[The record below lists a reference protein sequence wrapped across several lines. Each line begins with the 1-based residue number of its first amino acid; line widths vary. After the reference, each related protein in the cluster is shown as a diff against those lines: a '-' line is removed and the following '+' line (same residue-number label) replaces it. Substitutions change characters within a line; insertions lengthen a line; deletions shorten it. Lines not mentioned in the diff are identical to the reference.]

1 LLFPYN
7 SRPSFWTLM
16 GPAGVAHF
24 GAWPG
29 KNTFDDLN
37 AAFPSDGNYNLL
49 PGDPANAGTLTAYIQ
64 AGLGGS
70 VPRPEFTGNNL
81 RDLIYY
87 IRRTATAGAW
97 PVPVALGATNPDT
110 TAPVITITSV
120 VRLSSTSIRITW
132 NTDKPTIGV
141 ACGGSAAQQ
150 GFTYG
155 CPYNVFSPIE
165 SNYTTTGHSA
175 TISGLPT
182 TSPIH
187 YAVQSKDIAGNCAH
201 TADQTIG

>member
-1 LLFPYN
+1 
-7 SRPSFWTLM
+7 M

-64 AGLGGS
+64 AGFGGS
-70 VPRPEFTGNNL
+70 VPRPEFTGNHL

-97 PVPVALGATNPDT
+97 PVPVALGPTNPDT

-132 NTDKPTIGV
+132 NTDKLTIGV
-141 ACGGSAAQQ
+141 ACGGSTAQQ
-150 GFTYG
+150 GYQYG

-165 SNYTTTGHSA
+165 NNYATTGHSA
-175 TISGLPT
+175 TINGLPAI
-182 TSPIH
+182 SPIH
-187 YAVQSKDIAGNCAH
+187 YSVQVKDIAGNCAY